1 MVRKEHQLS
10 ADLDRKQCIFS
21 FNILLGRISH
31 IAPPFPDARKAG
43 KYRGGAGN
51 SYYCHSNLLPAL
63 ICPRWI
69 CRTKDWFSGLVAKS
83 CLALETPM
91 DCSPLGFSVHGIF
104 QARILEQVAV
114 SSSRGSSQPRDG
126 TNASCIV
133 GNLCIGRWILYCWA
147 TRGSLLL
154 CFFLLDPPLCSPCIE
169 VIRRIFVF
177 CWWLITCCSAHPH
190 RQYKLLK

>member
-10 ADLDRKQCIFS
+10 ADLDRRQCIFS

-51 SYYCHSNLLPAL
+51 SYYRHSNLLPAL

-69 CRTKDWFSGLVAKS
+69 CRTKDWCTGLVAKS

-91 DCSPLGFSVHGIF
+91 DCGSLGFSVHGIF

-114 SSSRGSSQPRDG
+114 PNPGMEPTPPALQA
-126 TNASCIV
+126 ASALA
-133 GNLCIGRWILYCWA
+133 GG
-147 TRGSLLL
+147 
-154 CFFLLDPPLCSPCIE
+154 FFN
-169 VIRRIFVF
+169 
-177 CWWLITCCSAHPH
+177 
-190 RQYKLLK
+190 Y